1 MDFEA
6 IDELLGKV
14 KGLQDEQQVFVD
26 RVEKLKEKKDTV
38 TEQVFQKIM
47 GDYKHKLDQLNTE
60 LYPLY
65 DQLKL
70 RKAELNTEI
79 EAIEDELKAYMAEKE
94 EITVRCELG
103 EFTDNQAKKKL
114 EKLEAENEDKFEALN
129 KFKEYKEKVS
139 ETLSSEYN
147 ADAVPEFAAE
157 DLSEDV
163 PEIPDAYEDDETP
176 EPMDDEDEG
185 TAEIHVDSTKPDELV
200 PPPPPPD
207 ESQVD
212 KTVLDMEAV
221 DEQGSTVLFR
231 PPTLTVKVGPDSGTE
246 YRLKMGVTNIGS
258 DKDND
263 IVLKG
268 KDVAKRHAQVTFGP
282 DGFTIFDY
290 NPPEG
295 ISVNGKVVSE
305 HLMQDG
311 DLVKIGAV
319 ELNFTK

>member
-26 RVEKLKEKKDTV
+26 RVEKLKEKKESV

-70 RKAELNTEI
+70 RKSELNTEI
-79 EAIEDELKAYMAEKE
+79 DAIEEDLKAYMVEKE

-103 EFTDNQAKKKL
+103 EFTDNQAKKRL

-129 KFKEYKEKVS
+129 KFKEYREKVS
-139 ETLSSEYN
+139 ETLSAEYN
-147 ADAVPEFAAE
+147 EDAVPEFAAE
-157 DLSEDV
+157 DLTDDRPDV
-163 PEIPDAYEDDETP
+163 PEEYQDAETP
-176 EPMDDEDEG
+176 EPADDEDEG
-185 TAEIHVDSTKPDELV
+185 TAEIPVHSTNPENVV
-200 PPPPPPD
+200 PPPPPAD

-212 KTVLDMEAV
+212 KTVLDMEAAE
-221 DEQGSTVLFR
+221 DQGSTVLFR
-231 PPTLTVKVGPDSGTE
+231 PPTLTVKDGPDSGTE

-258 DKDND
+258 GKDND
-263 IVLKG
+263 IMLKG
-268 KDVAKRHAQVTFGP
+268 ADVVKRHAQVTFGP

-295 ISVNGKVVSE
+295 ITVNGKVVAE

-311 DLVKIGAV
+311 DIIKIGAV
-319 ELNFTK
+319 ELAFTK